1 MGQLIE
7 EVEAIEALVRKKLAL
22 KQERVAQL

>member
-7 EVEAIEALVRKKLAL
+7 EVEAIEILVRKKLAL
-22 KQERVAQL
+22 KEERVAQI